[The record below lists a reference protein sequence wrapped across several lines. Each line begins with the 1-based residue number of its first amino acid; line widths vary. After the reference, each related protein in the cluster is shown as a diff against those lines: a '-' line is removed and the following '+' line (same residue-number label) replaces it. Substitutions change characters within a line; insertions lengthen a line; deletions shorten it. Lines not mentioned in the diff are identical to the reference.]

1 MPYSETMDKTPLK
14 RATRIAAGGGLVL
27 IGIPMLVLP
36 GPGLLTIFAG
46 LTVVSSEFEW
56 AERVVGR
63 VKEKTARLRGEDER
77 SPDSTVSGDQTG

>member
-1 MPYSETMDKTPLK
+1 MDKTPIK
-14 RATRIAAGGGLVL
+14 RATRIAAGSGLVL

-46 LTVVSSEFEW
+46 ITVVSSEFEW
-56 AERVVGR
+56 AERVVER

-77 SPDSTVSGDQTG
+77 SPDRTVSEDQTG

>member
-1 MPYSETMDKTPLK
+1 MNKAPIK
-14 RATRIAAGGGLVL
+14 RATRIAAGSGLIL

-46 LTVVSSEFEW
+46 LTVVATEFVW
-56 AERVVGR
+56 AEKVVER

-77 SPDSTVSGDQTG
+77 SPDSTVPEDQTG

>member
-1 MPYSETMDKTPLK
+1 MNKTPIR
-14 RATRIAAGGGLVL
+14 RATRIAAGSGLIL

-46 LTVVSSEFEW
+46 ITVVSSEFEW
-56 AERVVGR
+56 AERLVDR

-77 SPDSTVSGDQTG
+77 SADSMAPEDQTG

>member
-1 MPYSETMDKTPLK
+1 MNKAPIR

-46 LTVVSSEFEW
+46 LTVVASEFVW
-56 AERVVGR
+56 AERLVEA

-77 SPDSTVSGDQTG
+77 SADSLASEDQTG

>member
-1 MPYSETMDKTPLK
+1 MNKAPIR

-36 GPGLLTIFAG
+36 GPGLFTIFAG
-46 LTVVSSEFEW
+46 ITVVASEFVW
-56 AERVVGR
+56 AERLVEA

-77 SPDSTVSGDQTG
+77 SADSLASEDQTG

>member
-1 MPYSETMDKTPLK
+1 MNKTPIK

-46 LTVVSSEFEW
+46 ITVVSSEFEW
-56 AERVVGR
+56 AERVVDR
-63 VKEKTARLRGEDER
+63 VKEKTARLRGKAER
-77 SPDSTVSGDQTG
+77 SPDSIASEDQTG

>member
-1 MPYSETMDKTPLK
+1 MDKTPLK
-14 RATRIAAGGGLVL
+14 RATRIAAGGSLVL

-63 VKEKTARLRGEDER
+63 VKEKTARLRGADGR

>member
-1 MPYSETMDKTPLK
+1 MKKTPVK
-14 RATRIAAGGGLVL
+14 RATRIAAGSSLVL

-46 LTVVSSEFEW
+46 ITVVSTEFLW
-56 AERVVGR
+56 AERLVER

-77 SPDSTVSGDQTG
+77 SPEATVSRDQTG

>member
-1 MPYSETMDKTPLK
+1 MSKTPIR
-14 RATRIAAGGGLVL
+14 RATRIAAGSGLVL

-46 LTVVSSEFEW
+46 ITVVSSEFEW
-56 AERVVGR
+56 AERLVDR

-77 SPDSTVSGDQTG
+77 SADSMASEDQTG

>member
-1 MPYSETMDKTPLK
+1 MNKTPIK
-14 RATRIAAGGGLVL
+14 RATRIVAGSGLVL

-46 LTVVSSEFEW
+46 ISVVSSEFEW
-56 AERVVGR
+56 AERVVER

-77 SPDSTVSGDQTG
+77 SPDSTVSEDQTG

>member
-1 MPYSETMDKTPLK
+1 MNKTPIK
-14 RATRIAAGGGLVL
+14 RATRIAAGSGLVL

-56 AERVVGR
+56 AERVVDR
-63 VKEKTARLRGEDER
+63 VKEKTARLRGENER
-77 SPDSTVSGDQTG
+77 PSDSVVSEDQTG

>member
-1 MPYSETMDKTPLK
+1 MNKTPIK
-14 RATRIAAGGGLVL
+14 RATRIAAGSGLVL

-46 LTVVSSEFEW
+46 ISVVSSEFEW
-56 AERVVGR
+56 AKRVVER

-77 SPDSTVSGDQTG
+77 SPDSTVSEDQTG

>member
-1 MPYSETMDKTPLK
+1 MNKAPIK

-46 LTVVSSEFEW
+46 LTVVASEFVW
-56 AERVVGR
+56 AERLVEA

-77 SPDSTVSGDQTG
+77 SADSLASEDQTG

>member
-1 MPYSETMDKTPLK
+1 MKKKPIKS
-14 RATRIAAGGGLVL
+14 ATRIAAGGGLIL

-46 LTVVSSEFEW
+46 ITVVSSEFEW
-56 AERVVGR
+56 AERVVKR
-63 VKEKTARLRGEDER
+63 VKDKTARLRREDER

>member
-1 MPYSETMDKTPLK
+1 MNKTPIK

-46 LTVVSSEFEW
+46 ITVVSSEFEW
-56 AERVVGR
+56 AERVVEK

-77 SPDSTVSGDQTG
+77 SPDSTVSEDQTG

>member
-1 MPYSETMDKTPLK
+1 MNKTPIK

-36 GPGLLTIFAG
+36 GPGLLTIFGGISVLAI
-46 LTVVSSEFEW
+46 EFIW
-56 AERVVGR
+56 AQKVLDR

-77 SPDSTVSGDQTG
+77 SADSLPSEDQTG

>member
-1 MPYSETMDKTPLK
+1 MNKAPIKK
-14 RATRIAAGGGLVL
+14 ATRIAAGGGLVL

-46 LTVVSSEFEW
+46 LTVVASEFVW
-56 AERVVGR
+56 AERLVEA

-77 SPDSTVSGDQTG
+77 SADSLASEDQTG

>member
-1 MPYSETMDKTPLK
+1 M
-14 RATRIAAGGGLVL
+14 VL

-46 LTVVSSEFEW
+46 ITVVSSEFAW
-56 AERVVGR
+56 AERVVDR

-77 SPDSTVSGDQTG
+77 SRDPVSSEDQTG

>member
-1 MPYSETMDKTPLK
+1 MNKTPIK

-46 LTVVSSEFEW
+46 ITVVASEFIW
-56 AERVVGR
+56 AERVVER
-63 VKEKTARLRGEDER
+63 VKEKTARLRPKDKR
-77 SPDSTVSGDQTG
+77 SPNKLPSEDQTG

>member
-1 MPYSETMDKTPLK
+1 MNKTPIK
-14 RATRIAAGGGLVL
+14 RATRIAAGSGLVL

-46 LTVVSSEFEW
+46 ISVVSSEFEW
-56 AERVVGR
+56 AERVVEK

-77 SPDSTVSGDQTG
+77 SPDSIVSEDQTG

>member
-1 MPYSETMDKTPLK
+1 MNKTPIK

-46 LTVVSSEFEW
+46 ITVVSSEFEW
-56 AERVVGR
+56 AERVVEK
-63 VKEKTARLRGEDER
+63 VKEKTARLRKEDER
-77 SPDSTVSGDQTG
+77 SADSAISEDQTG

>member
-1 MPYSETMDKTPLK
+1 
-14 RATRIAAGGGLVL
+14 LVL

-46 LTVVSSEFEW
+46 ITVVSSEFEW
-56 AERVVGR
+56 AERLVDR

-77 SPDSTVSGDQTG
+77 SADSMASEDQTG

>member
-1 MPYSETMDKTPLK
+1 MSKTPIR
-14 RATRIAAGGGLVL
+14 RATRIAAGSGLVL

-46 LTVVSSEFEW
+46 ITVVSSEFEW
-56 AERVVGR
+56 AERLVDR

-77 SPDSTVSGDQTG
+77 SADSLASEDQTG

>member
-1 MPYSETMDKTPLK
+1 MNKAPIR

-46 LTVVSSEFEW
+46 ITVVASEFVW
-56 AERVVGR
+56 AERLVEA

-77 SPDSTVSGDQTG
+77 SADSLASEDQTG

>member
-1 MPYSETMDKTPLK
+1 MNKTPIK

-46 LTVVSSEFEW
+46 LTVVASEFAW
-56 AERVVGR
+56 AERVVNR

-77 SPDSTVSGDQTG
+77 SLDSVSSEDQTG

>member
-1 MPYSETMDKTPLK
+1 MNKTPIR
-14 RATRIAAGGGLVL
+14 RATRIAAGSGLIL

-46 LTVVSSEFEW
+46 LTVVATEFVW
-56 AERVVGR
+56 AEKVVER

-77 SPDSTVSGDQTG
+77 SPDSTVSEDQTG

>member
-1 MPYSETMDKTPLK
+1 MNKTPIK

-46 LTVVSSEFEW
+46 ITVVATEFVW
-56 AERVVGR
+56 AERVVER
-63 VKEKTARLRGEDER
+63 VKEKTARLRGENER
-77 SPDSTVSGDQTG
+77 PSDSVASEDQTG

>member
-1 MPYSETMDKTPLK
+1 MNKAPIK

-46 LTVVSSEFEW
+46 LTVVASEFVW
-56 AERVVGR
+56 AERLVDA

-77 SPDSTVSGDQTG
+77 SADSLASEDQTG

>member
-1 MPYSETMDKTPLK
+1 MSKTPIR
-14 RATRIAAGGGLVL
+14 RATRIAAGSGLVL

-46 LTVVSSEFEW
+46 ITVVSSEFEW
-56 AERVVGR
+56 AERLVDR

-77 SPDSTVSGDQTG
+77 SVDSMASEDQTG